1 MKELEIKNQT
11 IKNQEELINSLKE
24 SIINLKD
31 IIDINEKQLIL
42 SGVSNRR
49 ELCEGKCGMSY
60 CDDNGCLNK
69 KEILGEPKDTSIVE

>member
-1 MKELEIKNQT
+1 MEIDKFIGSITNKVYNQ
-11 IKNQEELINSLKE
+11 IRESSSDAEARRYLKE
-24 SIINLKD
+24 HLTN
-31 IIDINEKQLIL
+31 QLIL

-49 ELCEGKCGMSY
+49 ELCDGKCGMSY